1 MRSFSQ
7 RILVMLSV
15 DALLVNTALFFA
27 MMLRFD
33 GEIPSQY
40 LYAILQ
46 IMPVIT
52 AVNLGF
58 LLIFRLYG
66 RVWEY
71 ASWGELL
78 SIIKAATCSMLVV
91 VAMIEIFH
99 MPVLPR
105 SVYILTWGL
114 IVLGIGISRLWWRG
128 IRDFILSQNNF
139 GVRVLIVGAGA
150 AGAAL
155 VKEIQTN
162 SKLGLNAIAFVD
174 DDPQK
179 MGKMMLGLPIK
190 GNRHDIP
197 KLVAILEVQEII
209 IAMPSVRGSEIR
221 EIIKIC
227 EETAANLRILPP
239 LYKSSNRRSLISRVR
254 RVNMEDLL
262 GRKPVKI
269 DMARVCGYIRD
280 KTVLVTGG
288 GGSIG
293 SELCRQIVAL
303 DPKLLI
309 ILDNCENNLFDI
321 ENELIDSGFG
331 HIIAVILYDVKHSYN
346 VEDVFQKYHPQVV
359 FHAAAYKHVPMM
371 ERNPE
376 EALWNNVVGSLNTAE
391 MAAKYRSEA
400 FILVSTDKAVNPT
413 SIMGATKR
421 LAELIIKDFNVS
433 SQTRFAAVRFGNVLG
448 SRGSVIPT
456 FEKQI
461 ERGGPVTV
469 THPDMKRYFM
479 TIPEAVGLVIQAGSM
494 AHGGEIFVLDMGEP
508 IKIVDLAYDLIRLY
522 GYKPGQDIEVIFSG
536 VRPGEKLSEEL
547 FYKKEEILST
557 SHERIFISSKE
568 ADDNY
573 IGIHKKLTEMI
584 KTAGSERSA
593 IIDLISNKVPEFQ
606 NPDYAIFEA
615 KNEKENL
622 IYIQDKLQKKSG

>member
-7 RILVMLSV
+7 RIFVMLTV
-15 DALLVNTALFFA
+15 DALLINTALYFA
-27 MMLRFD
+27 LMLRFD
-33 GEIPSQY
+33 GEIPAQH
-40 LYAILQ
+40 LYTMLKLIP
-46 IMPVIT
+46 IMTI
-52 AVNLGF
+52 VNLGF
-58 LLIFRLYG
+58 LLAFKLYG

-78 SIIKAATCSMLVV
+78 SIIKASTCSMLIVI
-91 VAMIEIFH
+91 AMIEVFH
-99 MPVLPR
+99 LADLPR
-105 SVYILTWGL
+105 SVYIISWGL
-114 IVLGIGISRLWWRG
+114 IILNIGISRLWWRG
-128 IRDFILSQNNF
+128 IRDFISKPNNY
-139 GVRVLIVGAGA
+139 GTKVLIVGAGA

-155 VKEIQTN
+155 VREIQTN
-162 SKLGLNAIAFVD
+162 TRLGLDAIAFVD

-179 MGKMMLGLPIK
+179 IGKMMLGLPIK

-197 KLVAILEVQEII
+197 KLVAALEVQEII
-209 IAMPSVRGSEIR
+209 IAMPSVKGPGIR
-221 EIIKIC
+221 DIIKIC
-227 EETAANLRILPP
+227 EETSVNLRILPS
-239 LYKSSNRRSLISRVR
+239 LYKSNRRSLMSQVR
-254 RVNMEDLL
+254 RVKMEDLL
-262 GRKPVKI
+262 GRKPVNI
-269 DMARVCGYIRD
+269 DMAQVCGYIQD

-293 SELCRQIVAL
+293 SELCRQIAAL
-303 DPKLLI
+303 RPKLLI

-321 ENELIDSGFG
+321 ENELIDSGYG
-331 HIIAVILYDVKHSYN
+331 NILAVILYDVKHSYN

-371 ERNPE
+371 KRNPE

-391 MAAKYRSEA
+391 MAAKYESEA
-400 FILVSTDKAVNPT
+400 FILISTDKAVNPT

-421 LAELIIKDFNVS
+421 LAELIIKDFNRS
-433 SQTRFAAVRFGNVLG
+433 SETRFAAVRFGNVLG

-494 AHGGEIFVLDMGEP
+494 ADGGEIFVLDMGEP
-508 IKIVDLAYDLIRLY
+508 IRIVDLAYDLIRLY
-522 GYKPGQDIEVIFSG
+522 GYQPGRDIEVVFMG

-547 FYKKEEILST
+547 FYKKEEITST
-557 SHERIFISSKE
+557 SHERIFISNKE
-568 ADDNY
+568 VNDHY

-584 KTAGSERSA
+584 KNAGSEKNA

-606 NPDYAIFEA
+606 NPNYTFFES
-615 KNEKENL
+615 KTEKENL
-622 IYIQDKLQKKSG
+622 IYLKDKLQKKSG